1 MFEKNVTRSPTT
13 VQCLEILTLKVKL
26 ILITSRPWRA
36 MSTKQPSGELSLIND
51 DVIIKPRK
59 RLFSI
64 FKVLYFHLEERDI
77 DTGGHGIN
85 EVLTLHRIKD
95 RV

>member
-1 MFEKNVTRSPTT
+1 MA
-13 VQCLEILTLKVKL
+13 
-26 ILITSRPWRA
+26 A
-36 MSTKQPSGELSLIND
+36 MGTQQPSGELSLIND

-64 FKVLYFHLEERDI
+64 FDVLYFHLEERDI

-85 EVLTLHRIKD
+85 ELLTLHRIKD